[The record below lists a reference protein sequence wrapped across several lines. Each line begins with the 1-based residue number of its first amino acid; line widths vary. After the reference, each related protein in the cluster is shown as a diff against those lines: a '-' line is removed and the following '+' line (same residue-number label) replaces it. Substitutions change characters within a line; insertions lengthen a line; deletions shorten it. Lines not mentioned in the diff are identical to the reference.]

1 MYDWLKA
8 AYPKGMA
15 TVEQCRSAVVK
26 KKITK
31 VQFEEITGLVYE

>member
-1 MYDWLKA
+1 MYEWLRA

-15 TVEQCRSAVVK
+15 TLEQCRIAVVK
-26 KKITK
+26 EKITK